1 MKSSSLKL
9 VDSGIAN
16 PSHYRDSL
24 IHTWTLQDDYASHL
38 QVYMLKETSVDD
50 FLLHSKDGELFIQ
63 EKKYSLIYIH
73 SPAKIKKADS
83 RRLLL
88 SIRYC
93 RDLDRGYALVKIL
106 EVGNF
111 DRLEY

>member
-9 VDSGIAN
+9 VGQGIDN

-24 IHTWTLQDDYASHL
+24 IHDWRLQRDYANHL
-38 QVYMLKETSVDD
+38 EVYMLKETNVDD
-50 FLLHSKDGELFIQ
+50 FILHSKDGELFVQ
-63 EKKYSLIYIH
+63 EKKYSIIYIH

-83 RRLLL
+83 KRVLCSFRF
-88 SIRYC
+88 C
-93 RDLDRGYALVKIL
+93 RDLDRGYVLVKIL
-106 EVGNF
+106 EDGVF